1 MMRMMKRWQIW
12 VVSAALVLCV
22 VVLSAF
28 NDKDFKIAKNLD
40 IFYTLFREV
49 SLYYVDDTDPEK
61 LITAGIEGML
71 EELDPYTSFIPEEE
85 ADDYSFAITGKY
97 GGIGA
102 LIRKSGDYT
111 VVAEPYEGFP
121 AAKAGLRAGDKLL
134 AIDGKSMKGKEVKE
148 VSESLKGDPAT
159 ELIVEIERPG
169 TKEPLTIKIIREKI
183 SISNVQYH
191 GMLNSKTGY
200 IRLGNFTQEAGREV
214 RNALLDLRNN
224 KGAQN
229 IILDLRGNPGGLLS
243 EAVNIVGLFV
253 PKGTEVVSTKGKIKQ
268 YDNVSYTQSEPV
280 DVNIPLAVLVSRG
293 SASASEIVAGA
304 LQDLDR
310 AIIIGQRTFGKG
322 LVQTTRQ
329 LSYNSQ
335 LKITMAKYYIPS
347 GRCIQALDY
356 SNRNDD
362 GSVGHIPDS
371 LISEFKTKNGR
382 KVYDGGGI
390 VPDIKTEAE
399 TISNISVSLYTKNHI
414 FDFATKYCQGRNTI
428 APADSF
434 YLTDEDY
441 TAFVDFLKDKEY
453 DYKSATDEKFKEL
466 VETAKKERYFDP
478 ASAEF
483 QALEAKIGH
492 DKEKDLITFKD
503 EIKELLEEEIAMRYY
518 FQKGRVKSSLR
529 LDKEV
534 KEAVKAI
541 NDTELYTAT
550 LTSKSPEERVIAKK
564 TVKE

>member
-1 MMRMMKRWQIW
+1 MIRMFKRWQVW
-12 VVSAALVLCV
+12 VVSAALVLSV

-28 NDKDFKIAKNLD
+28 DNKDFAIAKNLD
-40 IFYTLFREV
+40 IFYTLFREI
-49 SLYYVDDTDPEK
+49 SLYYVDDTDPKK
-61 LITAGIEGML
+61 LIDASIEGML
-71 EELDPYTSFIPEEE
+71 EELDPYTSYIPEEE

-97 GGIGA
+97 GGVGA
-102 LIRKSGDYT
+102 LIRKSGEYI

-121 AAKAGLRAGDKLL
+121 AAKAGLRAGDIIL
-134 AIDGKSMKGKEVKE
+134 AIDGKSMKGKEVKD
-148 VSESLKGDPAT
+148 VSDNLKGDPAT
-159 ELIVEIERPG
+159 DLTVEIERPG
-169 TKEPLTIKIIREKI
+169 TKEPVTIKITRERI
-183 SISNVQYH
+183 TISNVPYY
-191 GMLNSKTGY
+191 GMLDDKTGY
-200 IRLGNFTQEAGREV
+200 IRLGNFTQDAGREV
-214 RNALLDLRNN
+214 KNALTDLKNN
-224 KGAQN
+224 KGATN

-243 EAVNIVGLFV
+243 EAVNIVGIFV

-280 DVNIPLAVLVSRG
+280 DVAIPLAVLVSRG

-399 TISNISVSLYTKNHI
+399 TISNIAISLYTKNHI
-414 FDFATKYCQGRNTI
+414 FDFATHYCITHPSI
-428 APADSF
+428 STPDAFSLSDADYASF
-434 YLTDEDY
+434 T
-441 TAFVDFLKDKEY
+441 TFLSGKEY
-453 DYKSATDEKFKEL
+453 DYESATDEKLKEL
-466 VETAKKERYFDP
+466 IETAKKERYFDP
-478 ASAEF
+478 ASEEF
-483 QALEAKIGH
+483 KALEAKIGH
-492 DKEKDLITFKD
+492 DKEKDLQTFKA
-503 EIKELLEEEIAMRYY
+503 EITELIEEEIAMRYY
-518 FQKGRVKSSLR
+518 YQKGRIISSLR
-529 LDKEV
+529 EDKEV
-534 KEAVKAI
+534 KEALKAI
-541 NDTELYTAT
+541 NDTELYTST
-550 LTSKSPEERVIAKK
+550 LTSKNPEERVMAKK
-564 TVKE
+564 GEK

>member
-1 MMRMMKRWQIW
+1 MMRLMKRWQMW
-12 VVSAALVLCV
+12 AFSATLVLCV

-159 ELIVEIERPG
+159 DLVVEIERPG
-169 TKEPLTIKIIREKI
+169 AKEPLTIKIIREKI

-214 RNALLDLRNN
+214 RNALLDLKNN

-529 LDKEV
+529 MDKEV